1 MGAFIGQLID
11 GRERWL
17 TWKSAVAGTFWCGLN
32 LMALTIFAR
41 WLAGAFST
49 APPTAVVCAT
59 AVLLTVVGLGSN
71 ALFHQLDFRGEH
83 WLWGALPAFLTLFPL
98 MVLLIVIPDSAAS
111 AWWFSATVVC
121 VSVVAVFALET
132 TFRHRQQTT
141 RDVVAPQVLDLISE
155 PVATDNEIDTQLE
168 ARLAGTIST
177 AGPIETENEDMPWHA
192 PEVSQWMTRS
202 DADNGS
208 VTVEGVTIAKFAAG
222 QNRANVHLTFCPPLP
237 VAPQIECETVDGNE
251 VRIKVAAV
259 FPHGARIELTRP
271 INETQDAPIAIG
283 YFAHTEQKKTIEAA
297 A

>member
-32 LMALTIFAR
+32 LIALTVFAR
-41 WLAGAFST
+41 WLAGAFS
-49 APPTAVVCAT
+49 AGPPTAVVCAT

-121 VSVVAVFALET
+121 VSVVTVFALET
-132 TFRHRQQTT
+132 TFRHRQQNT
-141 RDVVAPQVLDLISE
+141 REVAVPKILDTKTE
-155 PVATDNEIDTQLE
+155 PIVADNDIDTQLE

-177 AGPIETENEDMPWHA
+177 AGPIETENEEMPWHA

-202 DADNGS
+202 DADDGS

-237 VAPQIECETVDGNE
+237 VSPQIECETVDGDE

-271 INETQDAPIAIG
+271 AHDNQDAPIAIG
-283 YFAHTEQKKTIEAA
+283 YFAHTEQNQSIEAA